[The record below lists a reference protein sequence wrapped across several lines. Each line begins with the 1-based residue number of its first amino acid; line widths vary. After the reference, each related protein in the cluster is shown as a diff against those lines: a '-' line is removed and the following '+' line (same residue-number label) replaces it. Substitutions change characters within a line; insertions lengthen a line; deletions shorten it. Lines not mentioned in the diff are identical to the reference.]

1 MDFSENLEMKPKFEV
16 EDANFSIF
24 PTSNLL
30 CTVQYL
36 NQVVENI
43 YITLVTIPTM
53 MQLLLND
60 VLEDILKKWD
70 IKHKTIIVKTGNV
83 LTQYKNVLTQ
93 Y

>member
-1 MDFSENLEMKPKFEV
+1 
-16 EDANFSIF
+16 
-24 PTSNLL
+24 
-30 CTVQYL
+30 
-36 NQVVENI
+36 
-43 YITLVTIPTM
+43 